1 MQHLLEIVG
10 INKSFGSVPVLKTC
24 SMTVAAKE
32 TVVVIGPSGSGKS
45 TLLRSITLLEPVDSG
60 DIFFAG
66 ENITRERKRAH
77 LLRQQIGMVFQN
89 FELFSHLSAAENVM
103 LAPMKILG
111 MSRAD
116 AHDVAVELLRNVQ
129 IPEKADAFP
138 DELSGG
144 QQQRVAIARAL
155 AMRPK
160 LMLYDEPTSA
170 LDPEMIREVLDVM
183 AELSAEGMTSVVVTH
198 EMGFARGACDCK
210 GPLVAM
216 LEAMRMLAAERA
228 AWSGTLLGV
237 FVADE
242 EIASEGAK
250 FYASTGPKI
259 DTAVIGEPTSNA
271 TFTAHKGSLRP
282 VVRVYG
288 VSAHSGTPHLGENA
302 IYRAGE
308 LLGLVAEHHEKVVR
322 HRTHPLVGAASL
334 TVTRLNGG
342 HADNVLPGTCDLL
355 LDRRMVPGEDEGVV
369 KREIGDLLALV
380 GKRFGV
386 RAEIVDYKATTG
398 GATETALDAAIVQ
411 ASLAASRAHGAAKP
425 GPFGF
430 QGGCDL
436 VH

>member
-1 MQHLLEIVG
+1 MSSSPDVGRMKRELADLVAIDTQNPPGNEARAARYLQNLLTTEGFEVG
-10 INKSFGSVPVLKTC
+10 LQEYKPDRINVIARLENGAGPVFAFNTHMDVVPVGDGWSSDPFALKE
-24 SMTVAAKE
+24 V
-32 TVVVIGPSGSGKS
+32 
-45 TLLRSITLLEPVDSG
+45 
-60 DIFFAG
+60 
-66 ENITRERKRAH
+66 
-77 LLRQQIGMVFQN
+77 
-89 FELFSHLSAAENVM
+89 
-103 LAPMKILG
+103 
-111 MSRAD
+111 
-116 AHDVAVELLRNVQ
+116 
-129 IPEKADAFP
+129 
-138 DELSGG
+138 GG
-144 QQQRVAIARAL
+144 R
-155 AMRPK
+155 
-160 LMLYDEPTSA
+160 LY
-170 LDPEMIREVLDVM
+170 
-183 AELSAEGMTSVVVTH
+183 G
-198 EMGFARGACDCK
+198 RGACDCK

-216 LEAMRMLAAERA
+216 LEAMRMLAADRA
-228 AWSGTLLGV
+228 TWSGTLLGV

-242 EIASEGAK
+242 ETASEGAK

-369 KREIGDLLALV
+369 KREIGDLLALARE
-380 GKRFGV
+380 RFGV
-386 RAEIVDYKATTG
+386 RAEVVDYKATTG

-436 VH
+436 VHFRSIGARGTVIGPGDLAVAHKPDEFVPVDEFVACSLIYRDVAKAMLRNRA

>member
-1 MQHLLEIVG
+1 MSSSPDVGRMKRELADLVAIDTQNPPGNEARAARYLQNLLTTEGFEVG
-10 INKSFGSVPVLKTC
+10 LQEYKPDRINVIARLENGAGPVFAFNTHMDVVPVGDGWSSDPFALKE
-24 SMTVAAKE
+24 V
-32 TVVVIGPSGSGKS
+32 
-45 TLLRSITLLEPVDSG
+45 
-60 DIFFAG
+60 
-66 ENITRERKRAH
+66 
-77 LLRQQIGMVFQN
+77 
-89 FELFSHLSAAENVM
+89 
-103 LAPMKILG
+103 
-111 MSRAD
+111 
-116 AHDVAVELLRNVQ
+116 
-129 IPEKADAFP
+129 
-138 DELSGG
+138 GG
-144 QQQRVAIARAL
+144 R
-155 AMRPK
+155 
-160 LMLYDEPTSA
+160 LY
-170 LDPEMIREVLDVM
+170 
-183 AELSAEGMTSVVVTH
+183 G
-198 EMGFARGACDCK
+198 RGACDCK

-216 LEAMRMLAAERA
+216 LEAMRMLAADRA
-228 AWSGTLLGV
+228 TWSGTLLGV

-369 KREIGDLLALV
+369 KREIGDLLALARE
-380 GKRFGV
+380 RFGV
-386 RAEIVDYKATTG
+386 RAEVVDYKATTG

-436 VH
+436 VHFRSIGARGTVIGPGDLAVAHKPDEFVPVDEFVACSLIYRDVAKAMLRNRA